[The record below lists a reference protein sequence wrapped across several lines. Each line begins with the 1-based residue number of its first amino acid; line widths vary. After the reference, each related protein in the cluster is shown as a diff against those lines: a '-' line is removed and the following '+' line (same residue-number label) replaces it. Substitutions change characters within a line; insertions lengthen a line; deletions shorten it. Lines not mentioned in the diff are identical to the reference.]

1 MRSFYGFPI
10 SRKSEARDGRTDGR
24 TGATLNAACREGR
37 ISKHHFI
44 HTHTFIKEWQ
54 HKHAG
59 FKTKHNAQSISQ

>member
-1 MRSFYGFPI
+1 M
-10 SRKSEARDGRTDGR
+10 DGR